1 MDVYTEKEIL
11 GDALA
16 TQKMTTGNFNTYAN
30 ECVHEDVRQLMM
42 KILKEEHDLAQEVFC
57 MMHEKGFYP
66 TPAAEQTKI
75 DQTKTQFAKAA
86 SK

>member
-66 TPAAEQTKI
+66 TPVAEQAKI
-75 DQTKTQFAKAA
+75 DQTKTQFAKAT

>member
-66 TPAAEQTKI
+66 TPAAEQTKV

>member
-1 MDVYTEKEIL
+1 MDVYTEKEVL

-75 DQTKTQFAKAA
+75 DQTKTQFAKAT